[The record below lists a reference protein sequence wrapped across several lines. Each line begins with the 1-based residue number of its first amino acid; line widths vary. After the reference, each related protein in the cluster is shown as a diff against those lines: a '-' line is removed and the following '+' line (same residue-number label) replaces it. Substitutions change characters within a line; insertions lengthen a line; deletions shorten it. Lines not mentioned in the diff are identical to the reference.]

1 MIKSSELFSTFQNNG
16 INFFTGVPDSLLKD
30 ICGYITDN
38 TKDKEHIIAANEGAA
53 VSLATGY
60 FLATNNIPLVY
71 LQNSGLGNTI
81 NPLLS
86 ISDKEVYGIP
96 MVLMIGWRGEPGVKD
111 EPQHVKQGRVQN
123 AILDAS
129 EINYEIIDAN
139 TQHVNKIIEK
149 LVKMAIE
156 TSSPVALIVKVDTF
170 ENYKLVKDVKTNF
183 ELNREEAIIEVLNNV
198 SEEDIIVST
207 TGKSSREVFE
217 YRVSKNQ
224 GHQNDFL
231 TVGGMGH
238 ANQIALGIALSS
250 KRKVVCIDG
259 DGAVLMHMGSL
270 AIIGNSKAVN
280 YVHVVIN
287 NGSHDSVGGQP
298 TIAFSINLV
307 EIAKACGYN
316 YAVSISN
323 VEEIKSTFNK
333 ISLLEGPIFIEIKTN
348 KGARVNLGRPT
359 KTPKENK
366 IGLMQLLSKINE

>member
-1 MIKSSELFSTFQNNG
+1 MIKSSELFDSFKNNG

-38 TKDKEHIIAANEGAA
+38 TEAKEHIIAANEGAA

-60 FLATNNIPLVY
+60 YLATNSIPLVY

-96 MVLMIGWRGEPGVKD
+96 MILMIGWRGEPGVKD

-123 AILDAS
+123 AILDAA
-129 EINYEIIDAN
+129 EIHYEIIDSSTIN
-139 TQHVNKIIEK
+139 VNDTINK
-149 LVKMAIE
+149 LVLLAKE
-156 TSSPVALIVKVDTF
+156 TNSPVALIVKGDTF
-170 ENYKLVKDVKTNF
+170 ENYKLLKDTKTSY
-183 ELNREEAIIEVLNNV
+183 ELNREQAIIEVLNNV
-198 SEEDIIVST
+198 SEHDIIVST

-217 YRVSKNQ
+217 YRVTKGQ

-238 ANQIALGIALSS
+238 ANQIALGIALNS

-270 AIIGNSKAVN
+270 AIIGNSIVPN
-280 YVHVVIN
+280 YIHIVIN
-287 NGSHDSVGGQP
+287 NGAHDSVGGQP
-298 TIAFSINLV
+298 TIAFNINLV
-307 EIAKACGYN
+307 EIAKASGYK
-316 YAVSISN
+316 YSVSISTT
-323 VEEIKSTFNK
+323 EEIKSTFKFVNT
-333 ISLLEGPIFIEIKTN
+333 IEGPIFIEIKTN
-348 KGARVNLGRPT
+348 KGARTNLGRPT

-366 IGLMQLLSKINE
+366 TGLMQTLLKFND